1 MRSSKLL
8 ALTLV
13 ATDRVLLILLGID
26 LLSIT
31 TMLRIVAHFLPGRA
45 LSPAARRLP

>member
-8 ALTLV
+8 VLTLV
-13 ATDRVLLILLGID
+13 ATDQVLLFLLGID
-26 LLSIT
+26 PLSIT
-31 TMLRIVAHFLPGRA
+31 TMLRIVARFLPGRV